1 MIFGAIG
8 CFNSQPPEGGWFDA
22 LAGLFSQSPFQLTA
36 ARRRLVTDMG
46 VMPYQAAFQL
56 TAARRRLARQP
67 SRHPNHGEFQLTA
80 ARRRLAAARVT
91 TAPPA
96 AFQLTAARRRLVGVR
111 RVFNFITS
119 FNSQPPEGGWTRR
132 YLPVPL
138 HLRFQLT
145 AARRRLDVTK
155 QSGMLQYVVSTHSR
169 PKAAGRYTTGTPQVH
184 HSFNSQPPEGG
195 WEINKYLFY
204 ATPVSTHSRPKAAG
218 CINKY
223 VPC

>member
-36 ARRRLVTDMG
+36 ARKRLVTDMG

-67 SRHPNHGEFQLTA
+67 SRHPNHGEFQLTAARRRLVGMIYRQTQPASFQLTA

-119 FNSQPPEGGWTRR
+119 FNSQPPEGGW
-132 YLPVPL
+132 
-138 HLRFQLT
+138 
-145 AARRRLDVTK
+145 
-155 QSGMLQYVVSTHSR
+155 
-169 PKAAGRYTTGTPQVH
+169 
-184 HSFNSQPPEGG
+184 
-195 WEINKYLFY
+195 EINKYLFY

>member
-1 MIFGAIG
+1 MHYMVSTHSRPKAAGVTEKL
-8 CFNSQPPEGGWFDA
+8 QLLWF
-22 LAGLFSQSPFQLTA
+22 S
-36 ARRRLVTDMG
+36 
-46 VMPYQAAFQL
+46 FQL

-67 SRHPNHGEFQLTA
+67 SRHPNHGEFQLTAARRRLVGMIYRQTQPASFQLTA